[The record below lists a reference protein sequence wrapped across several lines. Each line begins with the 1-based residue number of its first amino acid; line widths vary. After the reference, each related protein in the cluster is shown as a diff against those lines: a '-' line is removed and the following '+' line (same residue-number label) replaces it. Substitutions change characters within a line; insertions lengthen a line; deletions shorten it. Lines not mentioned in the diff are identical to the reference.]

1 MKNSTLLPV
10 DVSYVDELSSEQVE
24 QRRYSTLDLCDFDK
38 FTLIGN
44 LEVPGVK
51 TCHLEKDFEVRG
63 SAGQE
68 WLEGAGLH
76 DGGGLLIRPDQHI
89 LMVLKKDTTVEDVE
103 SCLIQHL
110 GI

>member
-1 MKNSTLLPV
+1 M
-10 DVSYVDELSSEQVE
+10 DEFSSEDIE

-51 TCHLEKDFEVRG
+51 TCTLGKDFEVIG
-63 SAGQE
+63 SAGKE
-68 WLEGAGLH
+68 WLKGTGLN

-89 LMVLKKDTTVEDVE
+89 LMVLEKDTTAEDVE
-103 SCLIQHL
+103 LRLRQHL